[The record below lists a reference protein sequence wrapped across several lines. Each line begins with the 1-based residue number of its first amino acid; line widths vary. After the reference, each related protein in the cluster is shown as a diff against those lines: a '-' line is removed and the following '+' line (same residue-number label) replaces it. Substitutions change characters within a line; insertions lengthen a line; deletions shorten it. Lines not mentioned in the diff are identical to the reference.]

1 MEMASYGY
9 YRYHTSVVINVKVDQ
24 QTLDGAAAVLAADNI
39 TVSDVLN
46 RVLEYISEEGEL
58 PPLDRFVPGPETIAA
73 MDAGER
79 GEVATFASVDELMA
93 DLYADD

>member
-1 MEMASYGY
+1 MA
-9 YRYHTSVVINVKVDQ
+9 TTVISVKVDQ
-24 QTLDGAAAVLAADNI
+24 QVLDDATAVLAADNI

-73 MDAGER
+73 MEAGER